1 MITQTVEY
9 ALRAVTTLAY
19 RAGESTT
26 TEEVA
31 QATKVPVAYL
41 AKILQNLARKGI
53 IHTQRGVGGGVALA
67 KPPAELSI
75 LDVVN
80 AVEPILRYKTC
91 PLGIA
96 SHGRTLCP
104 LHTRLDKS
112 LADLEDAFG
121 GVTLADILNEPT
133 ASKPLCEEPDTP
145 GATRVPLGVKSKK
158 GEPPGDPAGR

>member
-19 RAGESTT
+19 RHGEPTT
-26 TEEVA
+26 TEDVA
-31 QATKVPVAYL
+31 EATKVPVAYL

-53 IHTQRGVGGGVALA
+53 IHTQRGVGGGVSLA
-67 KPPAELSI
+67 KAAADLTI

-91 PLGIA
+91 PLGIT
-96 SHGRTLCP
+96 SHGNRLCP

-112 LADLEDAFG
+112 LADLEDAFR

-133 ASKPLCEEPDTP
+133 ASKPLCEVPDEPGT
-145 GATRVPLGVKSKK
+145 TRVPLGVKPKK
-158 GEPPGDPAGR
+158 PAPVT

>member
-19 RAGESTT
+19 RHGEPTT
-26 TEEVA
+26 TEDVA
-31 QATKVPVAYL
+31 DATKVPVAYL
-41 AKILQNLARKGI
+41 AKILQKLARKGI
-53 IHTQRGVGGGVALA
+53 IQTQRGVGGGVSLA
-67 KPPAELSI
+67 KPAAELSI

-96 SHGRTLCP
+96 SHGSRLCP
-104 LHTRLDKS
+104 LHARLDKS
-112 LADLEDAFG
+112 LADLEDAFR

-133 ASKPLCEEPDTP
+133 MSKPLCEDPDEPGT
-145 GATRVPLGVKSKK
+145 TRVPLGVKPKK
-158 GEPPGDPAGR
+158 PAPVT